1 MSDNRRGWFPPLFL
15 SRIRHQN
22 TLAVEPGERVHL
34 HSFLL
39 RSDGNLFSL
48 SSPRRCNVSPPAART
63 CLVSFT
69 DSEGIRHAVEV
80 SASSLLPI
88 YFK

>member
-1 MSDNRRGWFPPLFL
+1 MFL
-15 SRIRHQN
+15 
-22 TLAVEPGERVHL
+22 
-34 HSFLL
+34 
-39 RSDGNLFSL
+39 
-48 SSPRRCNVSPPAART
+48 PPAART